1 MGAQQVNWHE
11 GLFLQPQHLQLMQ
24 RQLLDQ
30 FGEERRLTW
39 AYPYGV
45 IECELSDIA
54 LQNNRIEFD
63 RLHVVMR
70 SGRRVTFPG
79 NADLVPL
86 DITRALEMGAGTLV
100 ISLAIPQWQERRP
113 NANAADA
120 EPGVGAQDAL
130 YRVYEQP
137 IYDEN
142 SGANPQPVQVR
153 RINARLIIDDDGQT
167 DFETIPLIRVKR
179 GAGQAVGKPIRDR
192 TAIPPC
198 MVLDGSADL
207 RRIMLDIAEA
217 VEASRRELVPEL
229 TRDGFDY
236 STIQGAQ
243 FGRVLKLRTLN
254 RFASRLSTLA
264 KATGVPPFAAYL
276 EIRELIGE
284 LVALEPDKDELFD
297 APAYSHEDC
306 GLVFTDLQDRV
317 MKLLAKV
324 VKENVL
330 SVPFQEQGHYLVAAL
345 NEEHL
350 TRPIDYFLG
359 VETSGNPTALSQTV
373 QHPDNFKLIA
383 ALHVTKGFRGVRLV
397 EERHPPTALA
407 RREGTYYFRLDRTG
421 RSEDAWKQVLDPR
434 NDKKLAIKWTQAD
447 FPDAKFTLYMTIPQG
462 K

>member
-1 MGAQQVNWHE
+1 MSAQQVNWHE

-30 FGEERRLTW
+30 FSDERRLSW

-45 IECELSDIA
+45 VECELSDVA

-100 ISLAIPQWQERRP
+100 ISLAVPQWQERRP

-120 EPGVGAQDAL
+120 EPGVGSSDAL

-153 RINARLIIDDDGQT
+153 RVNARLVIDDDGQG
-167 DFETIPLIRVKR
+167 DFETIPLIKVKR
-179 GAGQAVGKPIRDR
+179 GAGQSVGKPIRDR
-192 TAIPPC
+192 SVIPPC

-207 RRIMLDIAEA
+207 RRLVLDIAEA

-229 TRDGFDY
+229 TRDGFNY
-236 STIQGAQ
+236 NTIQGAQ

-254 RFASRLSTLA
+254 RFASRLGSLA
-264 KATGVPPFAAYL
+264 KATGIPPFLMYL

-284 LVALEPDKDELFD
+284 LCALEPDKDDLFD

-306 GLVFTDLQDRV
+306 GLVFFDLSDRV

-324 VKENVL
+324 VRETVL
-330 SVPFQEQGHYLVAAL
+330 TVPFNEERGYMVAAL
-345 NEEHL
+345 NEDHM
-350 TRPIDYFLG
+350 TRPIDYFLA
-359 VETSGNPTALSQTV
+359 VESSGNPTALSQTV

-383 ALHVTKGFRGVRLV
+383 MIHAGKGFRGVRLV
-397 EERHPPTALA
+397 EERHPPSALQ

-421 RSEDAWKQVLDPR
+421 RSEDAWKQVQDPR
-434 NDKKLAIKWTQAD
+434 NDRKLAIKWTASE
-447 FPDAKFTLYMTIPQG
+447 FPDAKFVLHMTIPQG